1 MICFELAYKTWSLF
15 QVQLYFLIVLGLLLL
30 DYFQFDSQ
38 LALDMFNSELVFW
51 TSRAQSILTSL
62 E

>member
-38 LALDMFNSELVFW
+38 LALDMFNLELVFW